1 MGKRFTPPRALR
13 RPLTSIQHGIT
24 RTDDYSWLR
33 ASDWHAV
40 LRNPDALPSDIRAH
54 LEAEN
59 AYTSAI
65 MSAHACDGLMRDRTR
80 ASAQVQAGALG
91 VNKAPKLPR

>member
-1 MGKRFTPPRALR
+1 MNMGKRFTPPRALR

-65 MSAHACDGLMRDRTR
+65 MADS
-80 ASAQVQAGALG
+80 
-91 VNKAPKLPR
+91 

>member
-54 LEAEN
+54 LEPKMLTHQPSWLTAR
-59 AYTSAI
+59 
-65 MSAHACDGLMRDRTR
+65 HC
-80 ASAQVQAGALG
+80 AS
-91 VNKAPKLPR
+91 NSSPR